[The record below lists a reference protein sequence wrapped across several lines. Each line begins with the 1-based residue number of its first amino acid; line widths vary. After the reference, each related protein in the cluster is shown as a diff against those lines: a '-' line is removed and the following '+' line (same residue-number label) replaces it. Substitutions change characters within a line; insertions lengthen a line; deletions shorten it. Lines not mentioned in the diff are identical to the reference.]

1 VELFFVFH
9 DPANRKFFKSHGVWI
24 EALRFIFKKGRLE
37 GATKV
42 KQGLARVTKG
52 CFELK
57 ENKYEILSGAA
68 MFGGASP
75 TFKLTK
81 YMKPAPRQSAGND
94 FVNCYDQTYAVIVFS
109 GAIGLTMKGLFL
121 QPFGYLK
128 LTRLVGK
135 GRCNNPFPTRKFEN
149 AQENYLIDILEDG
162 VGKSRPPMLED
173 FLVVDARDHY
183 RSAFGNHMFC
193 EYNVKVYDACAGPA
207 TGNEDSLGYLLENID
222 INTPDSNDRYP
233 ASRRE
238 ITENQSTYLTGIDNI
253 TMRGQKIK
261 LEVKNVE

>member
-1 VELFFVFH
+1 M
-9 DPANRKFFKSHGVWI
+9 
-24 EALRFIFKKGRLE
+24 E

-42 KQGLARVTKG
+42 KQGLTRVTKG

-128 LTRLVGK
+128 LTELVGR
-135 GRCNNPFPTRKFEN
+135 GRCNNPFPTDKLEN
-149 AQENYLIDILEDG
+149 HLIDMLENGVSESNSPILEY
-162 VGKSRPPMLED
+162 
-173 FLVVDARDHY
+173 FLVVDAQDHY

-193 EYNVKVYDACAGPA
+193 EYKAKIYDACAGPA
-207 TGNEDSLGYLLENID
+207 IGNEDSLGYLLENID
-222 INTPDSNDRYP
+222 INTPDSNSRYP
-233 ASRRE
+233 TSRRE

-253 TMRGQKIK
+253 TTTSGQKIK
-261 LEVKNVE
+261 LEIKNVE